1 MMRAPLGGLS
11 GPALRKIGI
20 DFRRVSGAGGRPAV
34 RNPYETR
41 VFWCPKEFGIG
52 RNVRNSYQRTEIRE
66 QRTGDGGPAGGR
78 WAEEAGGGGGTAAS
92 RLGCEVAMHG
102 GLWLTFGEMAHGS
115 DTFPFP
121 EGLRCFQCTAG
132 AGGSM

>member
-20 DFRRVSGAGGRPAV
+20 DFRRVSGAGGLPAV

-41 VFWCPKEFGIG
+41 VFLCPKEFGIS
-52 RNVRNSYQRTEIRE
+52 RNVRNSYRKTEIRE
-66 QRTGDGGPAGGR
+66 QRTGGGGPGEGR
-78 WAEEAGGGGGTAAS
+78 WAEEAGGVCGTVVS
-92 RLGCEVAMHG
+92 GLRSGVAMHG
-102 GLWLTFGEMAHGS
+102 GLWLTFGEMARGS

-121 EGLRCFQCTAG
+121 QELRCFQCTAG